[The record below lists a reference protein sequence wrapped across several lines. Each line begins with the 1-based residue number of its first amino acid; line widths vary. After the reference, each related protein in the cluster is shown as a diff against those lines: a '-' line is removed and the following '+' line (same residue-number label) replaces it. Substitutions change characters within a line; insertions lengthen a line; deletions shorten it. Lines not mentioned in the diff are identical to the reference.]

1 MLNSSAFSGRNPLEA
16 QGAASQDTPH
26 ARPPWPASAAGPP
39 TVTAGQRMVP
49 LVVPLA
55 HERLIVAQRVPGVA
69 AESHGRPD
77 AEVTAVPMAVDGD
90 PGVQAG
96 V

>member
-1 MLNSSAFSGRNPLEA
+1 
-16 QGAASQDTPH
+16 
-26 ARPPWPASAAGPP
+26 
-39 TVTAGQRMVP
+39 MVP

-77 AEVTAVPMAVDGD
+77 AEVAAVPMAVDGD